1 MSQLPQKLQKFYP
14 RRHWICFAVMLL
26 GFIGLFARA
35 FQVQVLESSQL
46 RSEGEIRQIRTLPV
60 KPVRGVIMDRQGEIL
75 AVSTPLDA
83 ITADPR
89 ELRKAGPDLER
100 LAAALNIPLKQI
112 TSRLDLLA
120 NKKFVYL
127 RRHLPPDRAQQI
139 QQLGIRGVA
148 TQREYGRYY
157 PAGALAGHIVG
168 FTDIDDHG
176 QEGIERSFD
185 NHLAGV
191 EGQKRVLIDARHR
204 VVEDVESVRPVHH
217 GRNLI
222 LSLDLRIQAAMRRH
236 LRKAVL
242 QNQAAGGSAVML
254 NCDTGEVL
262 AMVNLPDFNP
272 NDREDIT
279 AGHFKNRA
287 VTDVFEPGSTIKPF
301 TLSLALAQGV
311 FTPDSRIMTGP
322 GVHYVGGRRI
332 RDIRDY
338 GDLSF
343 AEVLIKSSNV
353 GTAKVALEMAPEAL
367 YNTLST
373 VGFGH
378 ITGIE
383 LPGEQ
388 SGRLLNRERWLP
400 VDHAWLSF
408 GYGLSTTLLQLAR
421 AYGVI
426 ATEGMLVP
434 VTIRLDAKTQ
444 PGIRV
449 LPADVAR
456 QITAMLERVVSEGT
470 ATRAVVPNYRV
481 AGKTGT
487 VHKIKPGGGYEKD
500 RYRSLIAGFA
510 PVSDPRFVL
519 VVMIDDPKG
528 GKHFGGEVAAPAF
541 GHIMA
546 DALRLHR
553 VAPDA
558 LKSTLEIVARSSDL
572 RTGA

>member
-217 GRNLI
+217 GRNLL

-449 LPADVAR
+449 LPADVAP

>member
-120 NKKFVYL
+120 NKKFGYL

-217 GRNLI
+217 GRNLL

-434 VTIRLDAKTQ
+434 VTIRLNSKTQ

>member
-120 NKKFVYL
+120 NKKFGYL

-217 GRNLI
+217 GRNLL

-322 GVHYVGGRRI
+322 GVYYVGGRRI

-434 VTIRLDAKTQ
+434 VTIRLNSKTQ